1 MLSHSQQA
9 DFHCPFCERKYKRKW
24 DLSRHMKKAHQSR
37 SEEDNRFEFD
47 VRVLCSDRFASILEQ
62 NLQQAEMIN
71 YLLERNK
78 QLQEQLDGNVVR
90 I

>member
-37 SEEDNRFEFD
+37 SEEDNRYEID
-47 VRVLCSDRFASILEQ
+47 VCV
-62 NLQQAEMIN
+62 
-71 YLLERNK
+71 
-78 QLQEQLDGNVVR
+78 
-90 I
+90 

>member
-1 MLSHSQQA
+1 
-9 DFHCPFCERKYKRKW
+9 
-24 DLSRHMKKAHQSR
+24 MKKAHQSR
-37 SEEDNRFEFD
+37 SGEENRLENAVC
-47 VRVLCSDRFASILEQ
+47 VRCSDRFARILEQ

>member
-1 MLSHSQQA
+1 
-9 DFHCPFCERKYKRKW
+9 
-24 DLSRHMKKAHQSR
+24 MKKAHQSR
-37 SEEDNRFEFD
+37 SEEDNRYEFD
-47 VRVLCSDRFASILEQ
+47 VFDRCSDRFASILEQ